1 MSAFMMD
8 SKTTAMLAEQI
19 VNLIEWDYVSCR
31 LPAKTYINSKDKE
44 TIIKACRKWNQS
56 QEVPRINP
64 VNNQT
69 LFFIMEKMNAQALNA
84 RYGDPIL
91 ENVNAYPA
99 NAKRSEN
106 MAALYKSLKCY
117 LYQCTEGEVPESE
130 LYKAIENI
138 STTLAQYIIS
148 DLPEYEL
155 AAWG

>member
-8 SKTTAMLAEQI
+8 PKTTAMLAEQI
-19 VNLIEWDYVSCR
+19 ATLIEWDYVSCR

-44 TIIKACRKWNQS
+44 AIIKVCHKWNAK
-56 QEVPRINP
+56 QEVPNINP
-64 VNNQT
+64 VNNKT
-69 LFFIMEKMNAQALNA
+69 LYHVMENMNALALNA
-84 RYGDPIL
+84 RYNDEISECLSP
-91 ENVNAYPA
+91 YPA
-99 NAKRSEN
+99 NANKPAN

-117 LYQCTEGEVPESE
+117 LYQCTEGDVPESD

-138 STTLAQYIIS
+138 STTIAEYIIS